1 MRNAQN
7 ADRRLQGVLFIAI
20 CSTKRAL
27 FLSLPCISVLS
38 HFYFVKRPLN
48 MLLIFVFF
56 FFLFVCTGLSEFLI
70 VNIEVFSRF
79 SSAATTTA
87 THP

>member
-1 MRNAQN
+1 MRKAQN

-48 MLLIFVFF
+48 MLLIVVF

-70 VNIEVFSRF
+70 VNIEVFSPF
-79 SSAATTTA
+79 SSTATTTA